1 MCIRDRFKRFAENV
15 WGVQPEGKTDEQIA
29 REGLDRMEDWMKE
42 IGVVLSIRDL
52 GADESMLDG
61 IADVTMILRGGYKK
75 LDRQELLDIFKA
87 SLNREA

>member
-1 MCIRDRFKRFAENV
+1 MGALSPIAARKKALQIFDFPFLFASDAEAAHV
-15 WGVQPEGKTDEQIA
+15 
-29 REGLDRMEDWMKE
+29 LDGPVGRQ
-42 IGVVLSIRDL
+42 
-52 GADESMLDG
+52 MLDG

>member
-1 MCIRDRFKRFAENV
+1 
-15 WGVQPEGKTDEQIA
+15 
-29 REGLDRMEDWMKE
+29 MEDWMKE